1 MVSAERLRLD
11 QADTGGVPWRRW
23 GSYLSERRWAR
34 PARTTGAAT
43 PQRWRCCSRCSAR
56 RGCAGSW
63 RACWMRRNSSGRTEY
78 ARRHGGTPSTGL
90 TRTIDP
96 HHFYP
101 TIESAI
107 AGFRQQT
114 HAEWTAAR
122 PGHR

>member
-1 MVSAERLRLD
+1 MGTVGEDYGSGDAAAVEVLFALFGEARLRRILARMLD
-11 QADTGGVPWRRW
+11 EEEFLGP
-23 GSYLSERRWAR
+23 
-34 PARTTGAAT
+34 
-43 PQRWRCCSRCSAR
+43 
-56 RGCAGSW
+56 
-63 RACWMRRNSSGRTEY
+63 TEY

-122 PGHR
+122 PDHR